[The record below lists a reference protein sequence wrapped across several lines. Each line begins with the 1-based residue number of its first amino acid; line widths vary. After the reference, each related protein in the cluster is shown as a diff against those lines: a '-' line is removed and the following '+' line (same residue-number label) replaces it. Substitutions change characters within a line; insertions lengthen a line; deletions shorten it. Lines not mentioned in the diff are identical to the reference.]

1 MARAAADTPFAPGVA
16 QIVDELVAAVAATAT
31 AMAAS

>member
-16 QIVDELVAAVAATAT
+16 QIVDELVAAAAT